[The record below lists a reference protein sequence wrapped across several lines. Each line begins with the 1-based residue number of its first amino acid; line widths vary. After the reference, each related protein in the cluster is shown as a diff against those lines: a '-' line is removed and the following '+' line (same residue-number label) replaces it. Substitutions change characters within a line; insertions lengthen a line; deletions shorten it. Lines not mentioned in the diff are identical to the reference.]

1 MPAENTT
8 YISGG
13 FELLDQIQPLWEQL
27 NQQHAA
33 VSQYFADEFET
44 NHFSERKAKLFK
56 KYADGK
62 LRVDLCQAPN
72 ILIGYLV
79 SGITSDEVGEIESI
93 FVAAGFRGQGVA
105 NELMNRALTW
115 LDLQDVHTKV
125 IAVAVGNERV
135 YTFYERFGFYPRL
148 VMLKQ
153 KDT

>member
-1 MPAENTT
+1 MPAENIA

-13 FELLDQIQPLWEQL
+13 SELLDRIQPLWEQL

-33 VSQYFADEFET
+33 LSPHFASEFEA
-44 NHFSERKAKLFK
+44 NSFSKRKAGLLK
-56 KYADGK
+56 KYADGQ
-62 LRVDLCQAPN
+62 LRVDLCRAPG

-79 SGITSDEVGEIESI
+79 SGMTSDGIGEIESI
-93 FVAAGFRGQGVA
+93 FVAAEFRGQGIA
-105 NELMNRALTW
+105 NELMHRALEW
-115 LDLQDVHTKV
+115 LDLQGVHTKA
-125 IAVAVGNERV
+125 IAVAVGNERA